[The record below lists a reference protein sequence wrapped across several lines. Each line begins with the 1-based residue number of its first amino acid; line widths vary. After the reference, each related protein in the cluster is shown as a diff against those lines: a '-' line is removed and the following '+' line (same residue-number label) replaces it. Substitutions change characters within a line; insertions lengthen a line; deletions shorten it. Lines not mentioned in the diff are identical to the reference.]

1 MSKKSPQLRFEG
13 FTDDW
18 EERKLGELGAQ
29 CHLPLQ
35 NLTDTHIGGQHAET
49 GGNALSCLTPLV
61 PTNETVDKVN
71 EVFSLNLKAFSPPEV
86 DRENISGSPENP
98 LFTINSCHQELT
110 DTICRIGNR
119 ITEWTIGVNGLV
131 NETKG

>member
-1 MSKKSPQLRFEG
+1 M
-13 FTDDW
+13 
-18 EERKLGELGAQ
+18 
-29 CHLPLQ
+29 
-35 NLTDTHIGGQHAET
+35 
-49 GGNALSCLTPLV
+49 V

-71 EVFSLNLKAFSPPEV
+71 EVFSLNLKAFSLPEV

-110 DTICRIGNR
+110 DTIRRIGNR